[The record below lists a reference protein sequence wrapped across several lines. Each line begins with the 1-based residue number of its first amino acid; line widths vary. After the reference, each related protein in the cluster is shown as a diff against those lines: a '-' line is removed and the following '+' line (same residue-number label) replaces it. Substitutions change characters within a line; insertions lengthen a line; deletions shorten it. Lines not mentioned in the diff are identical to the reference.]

1 MADSPYNFPSFAG
14 LNLIQNEIEIDPSKR
29 PGPMQALEA
38 ENVELFHNGALS
50 TRMGKIQQGNKP
62 GFSGAQGPA
71 VYQPLISSYV
81 GTYGPSASTYNPLFV
96 YSRITMPGVAGLN
109 DVPLAYVVIKLAAN
123 TEYYSLTCQ
132 VRASVAGSPPTL
144 GAVLTN
150 GKSYPVIPYPIWP
163 VDDWIPGVS
172 GGSGTLQGNS
182 LPLGS
187 NSSIVQPY
195 TFSFPSDGPLL
206 QGGTSYWIGIE
217 AVPNASNPS
226 SNPWVGNGQ
235 TAPKCLASLIV
246 AGDGNVSYDYTRY
259 QGLNVAETAYNHWT
273 LCFRGFSSLGAI
285 QGVYDYKSSDVD
297 GVVKQKVMAASNGN
311 LFETDGPV
319 VPSSTWTN
327 IRPGLQNGKNKLFD
341 FQTFKNLLFVT
352 DGS

>member
-50 TRMGKIQQGNKP
+50 TRMGKIQQGTAP
-62 GFSGAQGPA
+62 GFPGPEGAALSQTTAGK
-71 VYQPLISSYV
+71 YI
-81 GTYGPSASTYNPLFV
+81 GTYGPAASTFSPLFV
-96 YSRITMPGVAGLN
+96 YSLVTLPGVAGLN
-109 DVPLAYVVIKLAAN
+109 DIPLSYLVAKFGVN

-132 VRASVAGSPPTL
+132 IRNVGAGSPPTL
-144 GAVLTN
+144 GTVIAN
-150 GKSYPVIPYPIWP
+150 GKSYPVNPYPIWP
-163 VDDWIPGVS
+163 VNDWIPGLS
-172 GGSGTLQGNS
+172 GSSGTLQDQVFPNG
-182 LPLGS
+182 GS
-187 NSSIVQPY
+187 ENVVQDY
-195 TFSFPSDGPLL
+195 TFVFPGDGPLL
-206 QGGTSYWIGIE
+206 QGGTSYWIGVE
-217 AVPNASNPS
+217 AVPNSSNPS

-235 TAPKCLASLIV
+235 TAPKCLAALIV
-246 AGDGNVSYDYTRY
+246 AGHGDGSFGYTRY
-259 QGLNVAETAYNHWT
+259 QGLNVAETAFNHWQ
-273 LCFRGFSSLGAI
+273 LYFRGYSPLNAI

-297 GVVKQKVMAASNGN
+297 GVVKQKVMAASGGN

-319 VPSSTWTN
+319 TQFSVWTN
-327 IRPGLQNGKNKLFD
+327 IRPNLQTGKNKLFD